1 MARRRKGNDFDLAKG
16 IAALVFLGAF
26 AFVGFDFKKLA
37 SFGVLLAAGA
47 VVLALLVGV
56 FGLVVVLSRSSGS
69 RQSVP
74 GKTSF
79 DAYPLRAESKASMS
93 ARDFSPVV
101 PASPPDLFTLELVK
115 SLEWRHFELL
125 TQGLFRALGLH
136 AQRIK
141 AGGDGGIDLVL
152 REGKYGPV
160 VAIVQCKAW
169 TNWQIP
175 PKTVRELYGA
185 MAAEG
190 APHGYFICS
199 GKFSSAA
206 REWAQGKALTLVDGE
221 ELVVW
226 LNSLDSQS
234 RVDLIRE
241 ITTGDYQTP
250 TCPQCEISLVKRSG
264 QYGDFWGCPNYGNRA
279 RRCRYKMPVAR
290 RAA

>member
-1 MARRRKGNDFDLAKG
+1 MARRRKGGDFDLVRG
-16 IAALVFLGAF
+16 ILALVFLGAF
-26 AFVGFDFKKLA
+26 AFVGFDLKKLA
-37 SFGVLLAAGA
+37 SFGVLLATGVVGLVLVAGA
-47 VVLALLVGV
+47 FAFVFLVL
-56 FGLVVVLSRSSGS
+56 RSSGS
-69 RQSVP
+69 RPS
-74 GKTSF
+74 GHRKTSF
-79 DAYPLRAESKASMS
+79 DAYPLRVEKDGSPS
-93 ARDFSPVV
+93 ARDFYTPV
-101 PASPPDLFTLELVK
+101 PTPPPDLFTLELVK
-115 SLEWRHFELL
+115 SMEWRHFELL
-125 TQGLFRALGLH
+125 AQGLFRALGLH

-152 REGKYGPV
+152 REGEYGPV

-175 PKTVRELYGA
+175 PKTIRELYGA

-199 GKFSSAA
+199 GKFSGAA

-226 LNSLDSQS
+226 LNSLDYRS

-241 ITTGDYQTP
+241 ITTGDYKTP

-264 QYGDFWGCPNYGNRA
+264 QFGEFWGCPNYGNRA

>member
-1 MARRRKGNDFDLAKG
+1 MALG
-16 IAALVFLGAF
+16 FLGAI
-26 AFVGFDFKKLA
+26 AFVGFDLKKLA
-37 SFGVLLAAGA
+37 SFGVLLAAG
-47 VVLALLVGV
+47 VVGLLLVAGV
-56 FGLVVVLSRSSGS
+56 FALVILVLRSSNSRSSA
-69 RQSVP
+69 P
-74 GKTSF
+74 GKAF
-79 DAYPLRAESKASMS
+79 IDAYPLRVERMGTTSV
-93 ARDFSPVV
+93 RDFRSPVTT
-101 PASPPDLFTLELVK
+101 SPPDLFTLELVK

-125 TQGLFRALGLH
+125 TEGLFRALGLH

-152 REGKYGPV
+152 REGEYGPV

-175 PKTVRELYGA
+175 PKTIRELYGA

-199 GKFSSAA
+199 GKFAGAA

-226 LNSLDSQS
+226 LNSLDYRS

-241 ITTGDYQTP
+241 ITTGDYKTP

-264 QYGDFWGCPNYGNRA
+264 QFGEFWGCPNYGNRA

>member
-1 MARRRKGNDFDLAKG
+1 MARRRKGSDLDLAKG
-16 IAALVFLGAF
+16 IVALVFLGAF
-26 AFVGFDFKKLA
+26 AFVGFDLKKLA

-47 VVLALLVGV
+47 VGLALVIGVVALVFV
-56 FGLVVVLSRSSGS
+56 ILRSSGS
-69 RQSVP
+69 RQP
-74 GKTSF
+74 EPCKTPF
-79 DAYPLRAESKASMS
+79 DAYPLRAERGASTS
-93 ARDFSPVV
+93 LHDFRPPV
-101 PASPPDLFTLELVK
+101 PASQPDIFTLELVK

-152 REGKYGPV
+152 REGEYGPV

-175 PKTVRELYGA
+175 PKSVRELYGA

-199 GKFSSAA
+199 GKFSGAA
-206 REWAQGKALTLVDGE
+206 REWAQGKALTLVDGA

-226 LNSLDSQS
+226 LNSLDSQN
-234 RVDLIRE
+234 RMELICD
-241 ITTGDYQTP
+241 ITAGDYQTP

-264 QYGDFWGCPNYGNRA
+264 QYGEFWGCPNYGNRV